1 MTNSTYTLFHRYAYT
16 WAQSGHR
23 SPVTMENKTAFANH
37 LEASTSVE
45 QKRKAK
51 WRKRIGIKNFKSQ
64 PQPELRCCC
73 PNQYANNLA
82 PSIRRYLPNPCR
94 AVWCQFA
101 APPALILRRLRSKR
115 SEQQVLT
122 VIDARG
128 RTITGRVTDRRNSDW
143 LVIMGHCTG
152 AGPEV
157 PGQAPTGQK
166 VKDTKYGVQ
175 ADGSGLALL
184 GDKRGV
190 ETQPQKPESESE
202 SESASLERAP
212 ALSWQCWLPY
222 LPVSHAGGVGT
233 RRKSKGNGTGH

>member
-1 MTNSTYTLFHRYAYT
+1 MRSNSTSRALEEMTNSTYTLFHRYAYT

-82 PSIRRYLPNPCR
+82 PSIH
-94 AVWCQFA
+94 
-101 APPALILRRLRSKR
+101 
-115 SEQQVLT
+115 
-122 VIDARG
+122 ARG

-222 LPVSHAGGVGT
+222 LPVSHAGGVVSQVWTFDDGRLDST
-233 RRKSKGNGTGH
+233 PSPQ